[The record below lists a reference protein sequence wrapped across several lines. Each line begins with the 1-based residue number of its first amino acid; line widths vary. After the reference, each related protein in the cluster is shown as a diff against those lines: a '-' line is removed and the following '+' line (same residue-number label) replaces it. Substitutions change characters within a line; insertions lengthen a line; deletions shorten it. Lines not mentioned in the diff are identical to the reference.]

1 MLEAKT
7 LTIKKSTNKSGKVVN
22 FIPEMVDDLEVY
34 SVVNKNNE
42 HCGYITE
49 DLFNFL
55 MEQDPEEKENKALF
69 HRALGVDDEEK
80 EEETLIFGKK
90 IILDVS
96 NTKDIND
103 FEKIILSPVT
113 YTKGAKPLTIKIGTF
128 FCIQNQGKLLD
139 INVKS
144 DFIECDNFLVS
155 NLTSTTLNIDLN
167 NKSPYFGGI
176 HLYGIENFQNPGGE
190 INLHIKA
197 NSKNGYSSIN
207 IHQLTI
213 DSEKIGVKNPLHI
226 GFEFGDGVLNASGAR
241 IDIPSSEKSTKKDY
255 YMIGSATNGVD
266 LGNSEITF
274 LDGGSDKCSY
284 LKAKGLLH
292 AYSSKLRIGG
302 TNIVNGDLTYSGNER
317 KKALLIFKNFTSHS
331 NLNIK
336 SSADGLFNFIDT
348 TISNGKKIITSEI
361 NGAFV
366 YENIDHKRS
375 LLRLINV
382 NADLGNS
389 YLQCQGQVE
398 LENVAIKNNDKVGF
412 KNVSLYCSEVK
423 KVFQLIGV
431 NAYYTSFDNVYVGDT
446 ETGGFGFLKI
456 GDKGDSP
463 DSSILNTF
471 KNVNIYMEGADTF
484 IVKGGNALSFTSCD
498 FNGNTYIETKSS
510 NPSISYKVS
519 ATNSKFTNSS
529 LRFSSHDGSGTMIND
544 SEIEGNFVCDSVKE
558 IASSYLENVKLE
570 SLDKVESC
578 YLSAYIYENDGKR
591 SSLINVNSNEDKKL
605 PNDTK
610 LEIL

>member
-7 LTIKKSTNKSGKVVN
+7 LTIKKSNNSSGKVVN
-22 FIPEMVDDLEVY
+22 FIPEIIEDKEVY

-55 MEQDPEEKENKALF
+55 MEQDPEEKENRALF

-80 EEETLIFGKK
+80 EEESLIFGKK

-96 NTKDIND
+96 STKDIND
-103 FEKIILSPVT
+103 FEKIILAPVT

-128 FCIQNQGKLLD
+128 FTVQNQGKLFD

-144 DFIECDNFLVS
+144 DFIECENFLVS
-155 NLTSTTLNIDLN
+155 NLTSTKLNIDLN

-213 DSEKIGVKNPLHI
+213 DSEKIGDKNPLHI

-241 IDIPSSEKSTKKDY
+241 IDILSSEKSTKKDY

-292 AYSSKLRIGG
+292 AYSSKLSIGG
-302 TNIVNGDLTYSGNER
+302 TNIVNGNLTYSGNER
-317 KKALLIFKNFTSHS
+317 KKALLILRNLTSYS

-336 SSADGLFNFIDT
+336 SSADDVFNFIDT
-348 TISNGKKIITSEI
+348 TISNSKKSITIEERC
-361 NGAFV
+361 N
-366 YENIDHKRS
+366 
-375 LLRLINV
+375 LI
-382 NADLGNS
+382 
-389 YLQCQGQVE
+389 
-398 LENVAIKNNDKVGF
+398 
-412 KNVSLYCSEVK
+412 
-423 KVFQLIGV
+423 
-431 NAYYTSFDNVYVGDT
+431 
-446 ETGGFGFLKI
+446 
-456 GDKGDSP
+456 
-463 DSSILNTF
+463 
-471 KNVNIYMEGADTF
+471 
-484 IVKGGNALSFTSCD
+484 
-498 FNGNTYIETKSS
+498 NTYIENEGKKDLELFSPRIRHSILKNISSSGYILISNSKIENLNLKCDNNNSSHALITYGPRNYCIYKDYAEGENTEILCSLKNTTIELGHEEFFNIRTENSVNISNSLIKGNTWIGDIIMGHEQYKLSIDNSLLNNLKMTLTKSDLDEIPDLTIKNS
-510 NPSISYKVS
+510 ELKGVINATGLESVEDSI
-519 ATNSKFTNSS
+519 
-529 LRFSSHDGSGTMIND
+529 
-544 SEIEGNFVCDSVKE
+544 
-558 IASSYLENVKLE
+558 IASST
-570 SLDKVESC
+570 
-578 YLSAYIYENDGKR
+578 LSNISK
-591 SSLINVNSNEDKKL
+591 INGAMIEDKELDCNSYQQESDEPKKDVGQAT
-605 PNDTK
+605 NEV
-610 LEIL
+610 EIL

>member
-96 NTKDIND
+96 STKDIND

-113 YTKGAKPLTIKIGTF
+113 YTKGAKPLTVKIGTF
-128 FCIQNQGKLLD
+128 FTVQNQGKLLD

-213 DSEKIGVKNPLHI
+213 DSEKIGDKNPLHI

-241 IDIPSSEKSTKKDY
+241 INIQSSEKSTKKDY

-274 LDGGSDKCSY
+274 LYDGSDKCGY

-292 AYSSKLRIGG
+292 AYSSKLHIGG
-302 TNIVNGDLTYSGNER
+302 ANKVNGNLTYSGNER
-317 KKALLIFKNFTSHS
+317 KKATLILRNLTSHS

-336 SSADGLFNFIDT
+336 SSTDGVFNFIDT
-348 TISNGKKIITSEI
+348 TISNGKKNITIDERCNLINTSIENEGKKDLELFSPKIRHSILKNISSLGYVLISNSKIENLNLKCDNNNSSHALITYGPRNYCIYKDYAEGENTEILCSLKNTTIELGHEEFFNIRTEKSVNISNSLIKGNTFIGDIIMGNEQYKLS
-361 NGAFV
+361 
-366 YENIDHKRS
+366 IDNS
-375 LLRLINV
+375 LLNNLKMTLTKS
-382 NADLGNS
+382 DLDKIPD
-389 YLQCQGQVE
+389 LT
-398 LENVAIKNNDKVGF
+398 IKN
-412 KNVSLYCSEVK
+412 SELK
-423 KVFQLIGV
+423 GKI
-431 NAYYTSFDNVYVGDT
+431 NA
-446 ETGGFGFLKI
+446 TGLESVE
-456 GDKGDSP
+456 DS
-463 DSSILNTF
+463 I
-471 KNVNIYMEGADTF
+471 
-484 IVKGGNALSFTSCD
+484 
-498 FNGNTYIETKSS
+498 
-510 NPSISYKVS
+510 
-519 ATNSKFTNSS
+519 
-529 LRFSSHDGSGTMIND
+529 
-544 SEIEGNFVCDSVKE
+544 
-558 IASSYLENVKLE
+558 IASST
-570 SLDKVESC
+570 
-578 YLSAYIYENDGKR
+578 LSNI
-591 SSLINVNSNEDKKL
+591 STINGLMIEDKELDCNSYQQQESDEPKKDVGQAT
-605 PNDTK
+605 NE
-610 LEIL
+610 LELL

>member
-55 MEQDPEEKENKALF
+55 MEQDPEEKENRALF
-69 HRALGVDDEEK
+69 HRAFGVDDEEK

-96 NTKDIND
+96 STKDIND

-128 FCIQNQGKLLD
+128 FTVQNQGKLFD

-144 DFIECDNFLVS
+144 DFIECENFVVS
-155 NLTSTTLNIDLN
+155 NLTSTKLNIDLN

-213 DSEKIGVKNPLHI
+213 DSEKIGDKNPLHI

-241 IDIPSSEKSTKKDY
+241 INIQSSEKSTKKDY

-302 TNIVNGDLTYSGNER
+302 TNIVNGYNSVDE
-317 KKALLIFKNFTSHS
+317 K
-331 NLNIK
+331 
-336 SSADGLFNFIDT
+336 
-348 TISNGKKIITSEI
+348 
-361 NGAFV
+361 
-366 YENIDHKRS
+366 ENINMS
-375 LLRLINV
+375 Q
-382 NADLGNS
+382 A
-389 YLQCQGQVE
+389 
-398 LENVAIKNNDKVGF
+398 
-412 KNVSLYCSEVK
+412 
-423 KVFQLIGV
+423 
-431 NAYYTSFDNVYVGDT
+431 
-446 ETGGFGFLKI
+446 
-456 GDKGDSP
+456 
-463 DSSILNTF
+463 
-471 KNVNIYMEGADTF
+471 
-484 IVKGGNALSFTSCD
+484 
-498 FNGNTYIETKSS
+498 
-510 NPSISYKVS
+510 
-519 ATNSKFTNSS
+519 
-529 LRFSSHDGSGTMIND
+529 IND
-544 SEIEGNFVCDSVKE
+544 
-558 IASSYLENVKLE
+558 
-570 SLDKVESC
+570 
-578 YLSAYIYENDGKR
+578 
-591 SSLINVNSNEDKKL
+591 
-605 PNDTK
+605 

>member
-49 DLFNFL
+49 DLFNL
-55 MEQDPEEKENKALF
+55 LLEQDPEEKENKALY
-69 HRALGVDDEEK
+69 HRAFGVDDEEK
-80 EEETLIFGKK
+80 EEESLIFGKK

-96 NTKDIND
+96 STKDIND

-113 YTKGAKPLTIKIGTF
+113 YTKGVKPLTIKIGTF
-128 FCIQNQGKLLD
+128 FTVQNQGKLFD

-155 NLTSTTLNIDLN
+155 NLTSTKLNIDLN
-167 NKSPYFGGI
+167 NKSPFFGGI

-207 IHQLTI
+207 IHQLSI
-213 DSEKIGVKNPLHI
+213 DSEIIGDKNPLHI

-241 IDIPSSEKSTKKDY
+241 INIQSSEKSTKKDY

-274 LDGGSDKCSY
+274 LDDGSDKCGY
-284 LKAKGLLH
+284 LETKGLLP
-292 AYSSKLRIGG
+292 AYSSKLHIGG
-302 TNIVNGDLTYSGNER
+302 ANKVNGNLTYSGNER

-348 TISNGKKIITSEI
+348 TISNGKKIITIEERCNLINTSIENEGKKDLELFSPKIRHSRLKNISSFGRVIISNSDIENLNLKCNNYDSSSALIYYGPESYCQYSDYGEDESLEMICSLKNTTIELGHDEFFNIRTENSVNISNSLIKGCTLIGDIVMGHEQYELSIDNSLLNNLKMTLMKSDLDEIPDLTIKNSELKGVINATGLESVEDSIITSSTLSNISTI
-361 NGAFV
+361 NGAMI
-366 YENIDHKRS
+366 EDKELDH
-375 LLRLINV
+375 
-382 NADLGNS
+382 NS
-389 YLQCQGQVE
+389 YQQESDEPKKDVGQ
-398 LENVAIKNNDKVGF
+398 
-412 KNVSLYCSEVK
+412 
-423 KVFQLIGV
+423 
-431 NAYYTSFDNVYVGDT
+431 
-446 ETGGFGFLKI
+446 
-456 GDKGDSP
+456 
-463 DSSILNTF
+463 
-471 KNVNIYMEGADTF
+471 
-484 IVKGGNALSFTSCD
+484 
-498 FNGNTYIETKSS
+498 
-510 NPSISYKVS
+510 
-519 ATNSKFTNSS
+519 ATN
-529 LRFSSHDGSGTMIND
+529 
-544 SEIEGNFVCDSVKE
+544 EV
-558 IASSYLENVKLE
+558 
-570 SLDKVESC
+570 
-578 YLSAYIYENDGKR
+578 
-591 SSLINVNSNEDKKL
+591 
-605 PNDTK
+605 
-610 LEIL
+610 EIL

>member
-96 NTKDIND
+96 STKDIND

-128 FCIQNQGKLLD
+128 FCIQNQGKLFD

-155 NLTSTTLNIDLN
+155 NLTSTKLNIDLN

-176 HLYGIENFQNPGGE
+176 HLYGIENFQNPRGE

-207 IHQLTI
+207 IHQLSI
-213 DSEKIGVKNPLHI
+213 DSEVIGDKGPLHI

-241 IDIPSSEKSTKKDY
+241 VNIQSSEKSTKKDY
-255 YMIGSATNGVD
+255 YMIGSSTNGVD

-274 LDGGSDKCSY
+274 LDDGSEKCGY
-284 LKAKGLLH
+284 LEAKGLLY
-292 AYSSKLRIGG
+292 AYSSKLSIGG
-302 TNIVNGDLTYSGNER
+302 TNIVNGNLTYSGNER

-336 SSADGLFNFIDT
+336 SSADGVFNFIDT
-348 TISNGKKIITSEI
+348 TISNGKKIITIDERCNLI
-361 NGAFV
+361 NTSI
-366 YENIDHKRS
+366 ENEGKKDLELFSPKIRHSRLKNISSLGHVIISNSDIENLNLKCNNYDSSSALIYYGPESYCQYSDYGEDESLEMICSLKNTTIELGHDEFFNIRTENSVNISNPLIKGCTLIGDIVMGHEQYKLSIDNS
-375 LLRLINV
+375 LLNNLKMTLTKS
-382 NADLGNS
+382 DLDEIPN
-389 YLQCQGQVE
+389 LT
-398 LENVAIKNNDKVGF
+398 IKN
-412 KNVSLYCSEVK
+412 SELK
-423 KVFQLIGV
+423 GV
-431 NAYYTSFDNVYVGDT
+431 INA
-446 ETGGFGFLKI
+446 TGLESVE
-456 GDKGDSP
+456 DS
-463 DSSILNTF
+463 I
-471 KNVNIYMEGADTF
+471 
-484 IVKGGNALSFTSCD
+484 
-498 FNGNTYIETKSS
+498 
-510 NPSISYKVS
+510 
-519 ATNSKFTNSS
+519 
-529 LRFSSHDGSGTMIND
+529 
-544 SEIEGNFVCDSVKE
+544 
-558 IASSYLENVKLE
+558 IASST
-570 SLDKVESC
+570 
-578 YLSAYIYENDGKR
+578 LSNI
-591 SSLINVNSNEDKKL
+591 STINGSMIEDKELDHNSYQQESDEPKKDVGQV
-605 PNDTK
+605 NNE
-610 LEIL
+610 LEVL

>member
-7 LTIKKSTNKSGKVVN
+7 LTIKKSINKSGKVVN

-49 DLFNFL
+49 DLFNLL
-55 MEQDPEEKENKALF
+55 MEQDPEEKENRALF
-69 HRALGVDDEEK
+69 HRALGVNDEEK

-96 NTKDIND
+96 STKDIND

-176 HLYGIENFQNPGGE
+176 HLYGIENFQNPEGE

-207 IHQLTI
+207 IHQLLI
-213 DSEKIGVKNPLHI
+213 DSEKIGDKNPLHI

-241 IDIPSSEKSTKKDY
+241 INIQSSEKSTKKDY

-274 LDGGSDKCSY
+274 LDDGSDKCGY
-284 LKAKGLLH
+284 LEAKGLLQ
-292 AYSSKLRIGG
+292 AYSSKLHIGG
-302 TNIVNGDLTYSGNER
+302 ANKVNGNLTYSGNKR
-317 KKALLIFKNFTSHS
+317 KKATLILRNLTSYS

-336 SSADGLFNFIDT
+336 SSADGVFNFIDT
-348 TISNGKKIITSEI
+348 TISNGKKNITIEERC
-361 NGAFV
+361 N
-366 YENIDHKRS
+366 
-375 LLRLINV
+375 LI
-382 NADLGNS
+382 
-389 YLQCQGQVE
+389 
-398 LENVAIKNNDKVGF
+398 
-412 KNVSLYCSEVK
+412 
-423 KVFQLIGV
+423 
-431 NAYYTSFDNVYVGDT
+431 
-446 ETGGFGFLKI
+446 
-456 GDKGDSP
+456 
-463 DSSILNTF
+463 
-471 KNVNIYMEGADTF
+471 
-484 IVKGGNALSFTSCD
+484 
-498 FNGNTYIETKSS
+498 NTYIENEGKKDLELFSPRIRHSILKNISSSGYILISNSKIENLNLKCDNNNSSHALITYGPRNYCIYKDYAEGENTEILCSLKNTTIELGHEEFFNIRTENSVNISNSLIKGNTWIGDIIMGHEQYKLSIDNSLLNNLKMTLTKSDLDEIPDLTIKNS
-510 NPSISYKVS
+510 ELKGVINATGLESVEDSI
-519 ATNSKFTNSS
+519 
-529 LRFSSHDGSGTMIND
+529 
-544 SEIEGNFVCDSVKE
+544 
-558 IASSYLENVKLE
+558 IASST
-570 SLDKVESC
+570 
-578 YLSAYIYENDGKR
+578 LSNI
-591 SSLINVNSNEDKKL
+591 STINGAMIEDKELDYNSYQQESDEPKKDVGQST
-605 PNDTK
+605 ND

>member
-22 FIPEMVDDLEVY
+22 FIPEIVEDKEVY
-34 SVVNKNNE
+34 SVVNKNND

-49 DLFNFL
+49 ALFNFL

-80 EEETLIFGKK
+80 EEESLIFGKK

-96 NTKDIND
+96 STKDIND

-213 DSEKIGVKNPLHI
+213 GSEAEGDKNPLHI

-241 IDIPSSEKSTKKDY
+241 VNIQSSEKSTKKDY

-274 LDGGSDKCSY
+274 LDDGSDKCGY
-284 LKAKGLLH
+284 LEAKGLLH
-292 AYSSKLRIGG
+292 AYSSKLQIGG
-302 TNIVNGDLTYSGNER
+302 ANKIDGNLTYSGNER
-317 KKALLIFKNFTSHS
+317 KKATLILRNLTSHS

-336 SSADGLFNFIDT
+336 SSADGVFNFIDT
-348 TISNGKKIITSEI
+348 TISNGKKIITIEERCNLINTSIENEGKKDLELFSTKIRNSRLKNISSLGRVIISNSDIENLNLKCNNYDSSSALIYYGPESYCQYSDYGEDESLEMICSLKNTTIELGHKEFFNIRTENSVNISNSLIKGNTWIGVTPADNEDFTLSINNSLLNNLKMTLKKGDLDEMPHLAIENSELKGKINATGLESVEDSIIASSTLSNISKI
-361 NGAFV
+361 NGAMI
-366 YENIDHKRS
+366 EDKE
-375 LLRLINV
+375 L
-382 NADLGNS
+382 DCNS
-389 YLQCQGQVE
+389 YQQRESDEPKKDVGQ
-398 LENVAIKNNDKVGF
+398 
-412 KNVSLYCSEVK
+412 
-423 KVFQLIGV
+423 
-431 NAYYTSFDNVYVGDT
+431 
-446 ETGGFGFLKI
+446 
-456 GDKGDSP
+456 
-463 DSSILNTF
+463 
-471 KNVNIYMEGADTF
+471 
-484 IVKGGNALSFTSCD
+484 
-498 FNGNTYIETKSS
+498 
-510 NPSISYKVS
+510 
-519 ATNSKFTNSS
+519 ATN
-529 LRFSSHDGSGTMIND
+529 
-544 SEIEGNFVCDSVKE
+544 EV
-558 IASSYLENVKLE
+558 
-570 SLDKVESC
+570 
-578 YLSAYIYENDGKR
+578 
-591 SSLINVNSNEDKKL
+591 
-605 PNDTK
+605 
-610 LEIL
+610 EIL

>member
-96 NTKDIND
+96 STKDIND

-113 YTKGAKPLTIKIGTF
+113 YTKGAKSLTIKIGTF

-213 DSEKIGVKNPLHI
+213 DSEKIGDKNPLHI

-241 IDIPSSEKSTKKDY
+241 INIQSSEKSTKKDY
-255 YMIGSATNGVD
+255 YMIGSVTQDVD

-274 LDGGSDKCSY
+274 LDDGSDKCSY
-284 LKAKGLLH
+284 LEAKGLLH
-292 AYSSKLRIGG
+292 AYSSKLHIGEA
-302 TNIVNGDLTYSGNER
+302 NKINGSLTYSGNER
-317 KKALLIFKNFTSHS
+317 KKALLILRNLTSYS

-336 SSADGLFNFIDT
+336 SSADGVFNFIDT
-348 TISNGKKIITSEI
+348 TISNGKKIITIDERCSLINTSIENEGKKDLELFSPKIRHSILKNISSLGYVLISNSKIENLNLKCDNNNSLHALITYGPRNYCIYKDYAEGENTEI
-361 NGAFV
+361 LCSLKNTTIELGHEEFF
-366 YENIDHKRS
+366 NIRTEKSVNISNSLIKGNTLIGDIIMGHEQYKLSIDNS
-375 LLRLINV
+375 LLNNLKMTLTKS
-382 NADLGNS
+382 DLDEIPD
-389 YLQCQGQVE
+389 LT
-398 LENVAIKNNDKVGF
+398 IKN
-412 KNVSLYCSEVK
+412 SELK
-423 KVFQLIGV
+423 GKI
-431 NAYYTSFDNVYVGDT
+431 NA
-446 ETGGFGFLKI
+446 TGLERVE
-456 GDKGDSP
+456 DS
-463 DSSILNTF
+463 I
-471 KNVNIYMEGADTF
+471 
-484 IVKGGNALSFTSCD
+484 
-498 FNGNTYIETKSS
+498 
-510 NPSISYKVS
+510 
-519 ATNSKFTNSS
+519 
-529 LRFSSHDGSGTMIND
+529 
-544 SEIEGNFVCDSVKE
+544 
-558 IASSYLENVKLE
+558 IASST
-570 SLDKVESC
+570 
-578 YLSAYIYENDGKR
+578 LSNI
-591 SSLINVNSNEDKKL
+591 STINGSMIEDKELDYNSYQYESDEPEKEIGQVT
-605 PNDTK
+605 NEM
-610 LEIL
+610 EIL

>member
-96 NTKDIND
+96 STKDIND

-128 FCIQNQGKLLD
+128 FTVQNQGKLFD

-213 DSEKIGVKNPLHI
+213 DSEKIGDKNPLHI

-241 IDIPSSEKSTKKDY
+241 INIQSSEKSTKKDY

-274 LDGGSDKCSY
+274 LYDGSDKCGY
-284 LKAKGLLH
+284 LETKGLLH
-292 AYSSKLRIGG
+292 AYSSKLHIGG
-302 TNIVNGDLTYSGNER
+302 ANKVNGNLTYSGNER
-317 KKALLIFKNFTSHS
+317 KKATLILRNLTSHS

-336 SSADGLFNFIDT
+336 SSTDGVFNFIDT
-348 TISNGKKIITSEI
+348 TISNGKKNITIDERCNLINTSIENEGKKDLELFSPKIRHSILKNISSLGYVLISNSKIENLNLKCDNNNSSHALITYGPRNYCIYKDYAEGENTEILCSLKNTTIELGHEEFFNIRTEKSVNISNSLIKGNTFIGDIIMGNEQYKLS
-361 NGAFV
+361 
-366 YENIDHKRS
+366 IDNS
-375 LLRLINV
+375 LLNNLKMTLTKS
-382 NADLGNS
+382 DLDKIPD
-389 YLQCQGQVE
+389 LT
-398 LENVAIKNNDKVGF
+398 IKN
-412 KNVSLYCSEVK
+412 SELK
-423 KVFQLIGV
+423 GKI
-431 NAYYTSFDNVYVGDT
+431 NA
-446 ETGGFGFLKI
+446 TGLESVE
-456 GDKGDSP
+456 DS
-463 DSSILNTF
+463 I
-471 KNVNIYMEGADTF
+471 
-484 IVKGGNALSFTSCD
+484 
-498 FNGNTYIETKSS
+498 
-510 NPSISYKVS
+510 
-519 ATNSKFTNSS
+519 
-529 LRFSSHDGSGTMIND
+529 
-544 SEIEGNFVCDSVKE
+544 
-558 IASSYLENVKLE
+558 IASST
-570 SLDKVESC
+570 
-578 YLSAYIYENDGKR
+578 LSNI
-591 SSLINVNSNEDKKL
+591 STINGLMIEDKELDCNSYQQQESDEPKKDVGQAT
-605 PNDTK
+605 NE
-610 LEIL
+610 LELL